1 MSKTKSTD
9 KSKTTPNPD
18 APSSGWR
25 RMQQK
30 AEADL
35 RNAREKVS
43 KLEFAVGQFKELA
56 DRGQPFPE

>member
-1 MSKTKSTD
+1 
-9 KSKTTPNPD
+9 
-18 APSSGWR
+18 
-25 RMQQK
+25 MQQK